1 MSKHWYVSPEILKSL
16 PSHQSRAI
24 FLYIAISGTVKGT
37 ISDLAEIHS
46 CTRRTMTTALAD
58 LLDRG
63 LLVVSGVGYVRT
75 FSVPE
80 KHPSAS
86 RQPAICAQGAHMLP
100 ESTLTELMCAQGAHL
115 CSEIGLGKHMC
126 AQRAHIE
133 PNSDATSEG
142 HTLLGTLSTTT
153 TMAPPSPPSD
163 GREGALNALK
173 GIWNE
178 LFCFLGKEPYG
189 EHLERLISHWE
200 ITRKTT
206 GHYPTKKELAAAFD
220 WVKSK
225 SYSKTVG
232 SILAAFAAVR
242 EGEKSN
248 ERPEA
253 RKPRGERPAE
263 AAKPTPTAAP
273 ADQKY
278 YPIPKESPWSR
289 YQIPVIPN
297 DGSYAFK
304 TRAWTPPDQL
314 PGDLTELLYEQDTKN
329 GWRTDCLFDY
339 SQAPG
344 LREIAVAA
352 GYHG

>member
-1 MSKHWYVSPEILKSL
+1 MSNRWCLSPEALSCL
-16 PSHQSRAI
+16 PGNLVKAV
-24 FLYIAISGTVKGT
+24 FLYVVASGSVKAT
-37 ISDLAEIHS
+37 ISDLAGAIS
-46 CTRRTMTTALAD
+46 CSRKGVSEAIDFLAKNGFVAVAGTGYCRTYSIPANPPICNPRLQMCNLTTQMCNPRLQMGSQVTD
-58 LLDRG
+58 QNPMCNVG
-63 LLVVSGVGYVRT
+63 LHT
-75 FSVPE
+75 
-80 KHPSAS
+80 A
-86 RQPAICAQGAHMLP
+86 
-100 ESTLTELMCAQGAHL
+100 
-115 CSEIGLGKHMC
+115 
-126 AQRAHIE
+126 

-142 HTLLGTLSTTT
+142 HSLLGTLSTTT

-163 GREGALNALK
+163 GREGALNALN

-206 GHYPTKKELAAAFD
+206 GRYPTKKELAAAFD

-242 EGEKSN
+242 EGAKSN
-248 ERPEA
+248 ERSEA

-289 YQIPVIPN
+289 YKIPVIPN